1 MNGFLNAVFQEAR
14 LDLKESL
21 QYRTGLLTDASIF
34 VASFL
39 AAFFLGSG
47 SSLISF
53 YRADAAQGVM
63 LLLIGYLFWGN
74 SSAALG
80 YCTGTLQGE
89 MERGIFE
96 MRLQSRYPLTLLLF
110 CRLLASTLLHFLV
123 YGVLLSA
130 AALLTGSSPA
140 DGGFLIFSLLLFL
153 PCLAGMYGMG
163 LIAGAVSLRAKKT
176 GSLIFLI
183 QTALLFVTNTL
194 TPTAPG
200 PLFLIPFCSGIDIAR
215 RLYLYGYASAD
226 AWAGYLLINLAWCLL
241 GNAVFVLCMKRER
254 KTGAWDTY

>member
-1 MNGFLNAVFQEAR
+1 MASSDPTAPGKPLCSSCLQGFC
-14 LDLKESL
+14 
-21 QYRTGLLTDASIF
+21 
-34 VASFL
+34 FL
-39 AAFFLGSG
+39 P
-47 SSLISF
+47 
-53 YRADAAQGVM
+53 ADAFSGK
-63 LLLIGYLFWGN
+63 G
-74 SSAALG
+74 
-80 YCTGTLQGE
+80 
-89 MERGIFE
+89 RGWK
-96 MRLQSRYPLTLLLF
+96 RRTAQSRRLPFLRCEALLDRRVETLSLGQKKKASLLCGLLTLLLF

-123 YGVLLSA
+123 YGVLLAA

-140 DGGFLIFSLLLFL
+140 DGGFLFFSLLLFL

-215 RLYLYGYASAD
+215 RLYLYGYASAG

-241 GNAVFVLCMKRER
+241 GNAVFGLCMRRER
-254 KTGAWDTY
+254 RTGAWDTY